1 MTATYENHGI
11 TFLYPENWKLT
22 QEQCTERPYE
32 VSVQSPGSGFWSVHV
47 YEESS
52 DPGELVAEA
61 LRSMRQEYENIDSE
75 PVVTMIGHL
84 DAAGYE
90 LNFYCLD
97 FLVTAR
103 IIGFRNAGCTYL
115 VLYQAESSEF
125 EDLGRVFEALTISL
139 VREKTDRA
147 GL

>member
-11 TFLYPENWKLT
+11 TFLYPENWTLT

-32 VSVQSPGSGFWSVHV
+32 ISVQSPGSGFWSVHV

-52 DPGELVAEA
+52 DPGQLATEA
-61 LRSMRQEYENIDSE
+61 LDSMRQEYENIDSE
-75 PVVTMIGHL
+75 PVTSTIGDL
-84 DAAGYE
+84 EVGGYE

-103 IIGFRNAGCTYL
+103 IVGFRHGGSTYL

-125 EDLGRVFEALTISL
+125 EDLGVVFEALTISL
-139 VREKTDRA
+139 VRSF
-147 GL
+147 